1 MLYCP
6 KRSGCCASKSRAQF
20 VGGAAA
26 AAPQEESKP
35 EEESK
40 PDESVMP

>member
-26 AAPQEESKP
+26 AAPQPAP

-40 PDESVMP
+40 PDESAMP